1 MYKLQYMN
9 IIVETN
15 DEMTKNVL
23 ISEGYELIEDI
34 KDDKVTDETG
44 EGVENSQEIADDVKS
59 DEKNQDEEQAEDNN
73 DETENKAGKK
83 SGKAKK

>member
-9 IIVETN
+9 VVREVAT
-15 DEMTKNVL
+15 EAEKNQL

-34 KDDKVTDETG
+34 KNDEETEEDETA
-44 EGVENSQEIADDVKS
+44 QEEDKTN
-59 DEKNQDEEQAEDNN
+59 DETDISEEKAEDNT

-83 SGKAKK
+83 SGKKK

>member
-23 ISEGYELIEDI
+23 ISEGYELMEDI
-34 KDDKVTDETG
+34 KDDEETAEDETA
-44 EGVENSQEIADDVKS
+44 QEEDKTN
-59 DEKNQDEEQAEDNN
+59 DETDISEEKAEDNT